1 MSPHG
6 QLCKWTSLMVLL
18 LKFSED
24 NLRVSSYEENSF
36 LHSSTRELFPFVFV
50 NVAQI
55 YLNKTG
61 ANPRNCQAW
70 RCTEQENTSFISSCL
85 YLLNATLPSNKP
97 PKLAPWMLVFGRIN
111 FPDYLVPGFS
121 AVCGSGLWDGHWWII
136 SGSAGGV
143 VRSFDEAGGGV
154 CFEQLYSNTAINRP
168 LNKDW
173 KIRPQIPFEYDIFP
187 ERVLLLLIPCCV
199 LLPSTPYVVKKSWEC
214 N

>member
-6 QLCKWTSLMVLL
+6 QLCKWTSLMVSL

-50 NVAQI
+50 NAAQI

-70 RCTEQENTSFISSCL
+70 RSTEQENTSFISSCL
-85 YLLNATLPSNKP
+85 YLLNVTLPSNKP
-97 PKLAPWMLVFGRIN
+97 PKSRPMNVSLWEDQFLRLFGARIFCCLWIRSLRRTLMN
-111 FPDYLVPGFS
+111 YFR
-121 AVCGSGLWDGHWWII
+121 VCWWR
-136 SGSAGGV
+136 GEEFWWG
-143 VRSFDEAGGGV
+143 RRRFV

-173 KIRPQIPFEYDIFP
+173 KIRPQIPFEYDVFP
-187 ERVLLLLIPCCV
+187 R
-199 LLPSTPYVVKKSWEC
+199 KSFTLANSMLSFITIYSAC
-214 N
+214 G